1 MNMNAKLTTLAASLL
16 IAVAALATQIGTDCP
31 QELTAWLHLSLVP
44 PIWHFCASEIHD
56 AILFMFSE
64 ESRAM
69 QAARE
74 AELAALRRELA
85 GLGTSLG
92 FEAESPSE
100 WPEMPQEDSEGFSPV
115 TRAQKEQALERI
127 KESNKDSVFQNAPG
141 ARVYE
146 FN

>member
-1 MNMNAKLTTLAASLL
+1 MNTKLVTLAASLL

-31 QELTAWLHLSLVP
+31 QELTAWLHLALVP
-44 PIWHFCASEIHD
+44 PIWHFCAAEIRD
-56 AILFMFSE
+56 AAVFIFSE

-85 GLGTSLG
+85 GLGMSLG
-92 FEAESPSE
+92 FEAESPGE
-100 WPEMPQEDSEGFSPV
+100 WPEMPQEDENGFSPV
-115 TRAQKEQALERI
+115 TRAQKEQVMERI
-127 KESNKDSVFQNAPG
+127 KESNKDSIFQNAPG